1 MRYIPHTEQDIQQML
16 EAIGVSSIR
25 ELFQDIPDD
34 LYIRGRAAHPAWA
47 GRACAVSAAEPAGF
61 TER

>member
-34 LYIRGRAAHPAWA
+34 LYIQG
-47 GRACAVSAAEPAGF
+47 
-61 TER
+61 ERLSRPRWTSMRCFGG